1 MGSIFKRWTPVLG
14 LALVVACQEK
24 PAELRIKGPKN
35 SLESTHG
42 DGSLPTFTKKGQE
55 LKLRVSAFDDQGR
68 FMGAAKD
75 VDWDVED
82 RSVAT
87 ISRSGLVTVL
97 SSGKTEVV
105 ARSEELETRTP
116 LEASIVGEVK
126 LIGPEDATLT
136 NEGRTKLPMGE
147 KIDLAVQVLD
157 DRGEPIEGHPIVWEA
172 TTYAASVDPA
182 EGKGVVEGRAMG
194 FAQIIARA
202 RGTDVSGDYDVE
214 VTDWP
219 RGKGPR

>member
-1 MGSIFKRWTPVLG
+1 MRWAPLLG
-14 LALVVACQEK
+14 LGLVLACQEK
-24 PAELRIKGPKN
+24 PAELRIKGPKT

-42 DGSLPTFTKKGQE
+42 DGGLPTFTKKGQE
-55 LKLRVSAFDDQGR
+55 LKLRVSAFDDQAR
-68 FMGAAKD
+68 FMGAAED
-75 VDWDVED
+75 VKWDVED

-87 ISRSGLVTVL
+87 ISRSGLITIL

-105 ARSEELETRTP
+105 ARSGELEAKAP

-126 LIGPEDATLT
+126 LAGPKDAPQTK
-136 NEGRTKLPMGE
+136 EGRTKLPMGE
-147 KIDLAVQVLD
+147 TIDLAVEVLN
-157 DRGEPIEGHPIVWEA
+157 DRGALIKGHPIVWES

-182 EGKGVVEGRAMG
+182 KGKGIVEGRAIG

-202 RGTDVSGDYDVE
+202 RGTQISGAYDVE

-219 RGKGPR
+219 PGKGPR